1 MRLYI
6 IAGEASGD
14 LHGSNLVRELKKLN
28 SNLEI
33 RGWGGDLMQKE
44 GVDLQKH
51 IRDLAFMGF
60 IEVVKNLG
68 TILRN
73 FNFCKK
79 DILEFKPDAI
89 ILVDYPGFNLRLAKW
104 AKKQGIKVIYYIAP
118 QVWAWHKSRVKQ
130 MRKNIDK
137 LLIILPFEIDFFA
150 KYGVEAEFVGHPL
163 LDEISRNSDLAY
175 VSESGKPVIAIL
187 PGSRKQE
194 IQTILPLQLSVIENF
209 PDYEFVIAGTEEHR
223 DFYAKI
229 IGNQNVKLVFNQTYA
244 LLRSAKAALVK
255 SGTSTLETALFE
267 VPEVVC
273 YKGSWISYII
283 AKNVID
289 IKYIAMVNLIMDKPV
304 VTELIQNDLNT
315 DNLTKEL
322 TKCLSS
328 PYRETQIA
336 DYKLLKQKLR
346 ESSSRAKSEITSTSP
361 SNNASLRAAETIL
374 EFLK

>member
-14 LHGSNLVRELKKLN
+14 LHGSNLVRELKRLN
-28 SNLEI
+28 SNLVI
-33 RGWGGDLMQKE
+33 RGWGGDLMQKA

-51 IRDLAFMGF
+51 YRDLAFMGF
-60 IEVVKNLG
+60 VEVVKNLG

-73 FNFCKK
+73 LDFCKK

-89 ILVDYPGFNLRLAKW
+89 VLIDYPGFNLRVAKW

-137 LLIILPFEIDFFA
+137 LLIILPFEKEFFA
-150 KYGVEAEFVGHPL
+150 KHGMDAEFVGHPL
-163 LDEISRNSDLAY
+163 LDAIAQNTEPAY

-194 IQTILPLQLSVIENF
+194 IQTILPLQLSVIPHF
-209 PDYEFVIAGTEEHR
+209 TDYEFVIAGTEQHR
-223 DFYAKI
+223 NLYAKI
-229 IGNQNVKLVFNQTYA
+229 IENQDVKLVFNRTYS

-273 YKGSWISYII
+273 YKGNPISYLI
-283 AKNVID
+283 AKNLVAD
-289 IKYIAMVNLIMDKPV
+289 IKYISLVNLIMGRLV

-315 DNLTKEL
+315 ENLVSEL
-322 TKCLSS
+322 KKCLSLHS
-328 PYRETQIA
+328 ETQIA
-336 DYKLLKQKLR
+336 DYKLLKEKLG
-346 ESSSRAKSEITSTSP
+346 EA
-361 SNNASLRAAETIL
+361 NASLRAAKTIL

>member
-14 LHGSNLVRELKKLN
+14 LHGSNLVRELKGLQ
-28 SNLEI
+28 SDLEI

-44 GVDLQKH
+44 GVDLRKH
-51 IRDLAFMGF
+51 YRDLAFMGF
-60 IEVVKNLG
+60 VEVLMNLR
-68 TILRN
+68 TIFQNLD
-73 FNFCKK
+73 FCKK

-89 ILVDYPGFNLRLAKW
+89 VLIDYPGFNFRIAKW

-130 MRKNIDK
+130 MRRDIDK
-137 LLIILPFEIDFFA
+137 LLVILPFEKDFFT
-150 KYGVEAEFVGHPL
+150 KHCVESEFVGHPL
-163 LDEISRNSDLAY
+163 LDAIARNTEPAY
-175 VSESGKPVIAIL
+175 VSENGKPIIAVL

-194 IQTILPLQLSVIENF
+194 IETILPLQLSVIPQF
-209 PDYEFVIAGTEEHR
+209 PDYEFVIAGSEQHR
-223 DFYAKI
+223 NLYSKI
-229 IGNQNVKLVFNQTYA
+229 IGNQNVKLVFNQTYS

-273 YKGSWISYII
+273 YKGNPITYLI
-283 AKNVID
+283 ARMLIKD

-315 DNLTKEL
+315 KNITAEL
-322 TKCLSS
+322 QKCLSS
-328 PYRETQIA
+328 HRETQIA
-336 DYKLLKQKLR
+336 DYKLLKQKLG
-346 ESSSRAKSEITSTSP
+346 ES
-361 SNNASLRAAETIL
+361 NASLRTAKSIIN
-374 EFLK
+374 FLK